1 MLRES
6 FGMKRLLDLIV
17 AVAGAI
23 LLSPVFLVVA
33 IAVRV
38 GLGRPVL
45 FRQRRPG
52 YKGQPFTLYKFRT
65 MTNAVDGQGAPLPDQ
80 ERLTRTGQFL
90 RRTSLDELPQLWNV
104 IRGDMSLVGPRP
116 LLLRYLP
123 LYTAEQ
129 RRRHDVMP
137 GVTGWAQVKGRN
149 SLNWDQRL
157 QLDTWYVEHRSLRLD
172 FRIMAMTLRS
182 LLLRRGISHN
192 GHATM
197 PEFLGSSAGHDA

>member
-1 MLRES
+1 
-6 FGMKRLLDLIV
+6 MKRLLDLIV

>member
-1 MLRES
+1 
-6 FGMKRLLDLIV
+6 MKRLLDLVV

>member
-1 MLRES
+1 
-6 FGMKRLLDLIV
+6 MKRLLDLVV

-45 FRQRRPG
+45 FRQGRPG

-65 MTNAVDGQGAPLPDQ
+65 MTNAIDGQGAPLPDQ